1 MHGCNATREPPIVP
15 CRPRP
20 CLRARASRAVLVPF
34 QEPGPFPRAEG
45 SVRGLAILC
54 VCRSRRVRRLGP
66 RPRPLGLLLP
76 PLVDGVCIYL
86 LVHRPGS
93 FEGDSRSAGSG
104 NRSRPIGTRDD
115 SPIPAGSGFRDA
127 TGVFKFANLNR
138 PPECHLQCGCALGI
152 RGGTGVHRHGAT
164 GGGPGRR
171 PLPLGCCC
179 AQRRGHGCR
188 LCDT

>member
-1 MHGCNATREPPIVP
+1 MRKLLG
-15 CRPRP
+15 
-20 CLRARASRAVLVPF
+20 LRGYVSCC
-34 QEPGPFPRAEG
+34 
-45 SVRGLAILC
+45 SC
-54 VCRSRRVRRLGP
+54 RVRRLGP

-138 PPECHLQCGCALGI
+138 PPECHLRCGCELGI
-152 RGGTGVHRHGAT
+152 RGGTGVHRDGSFSYACHHPLPRHGHSRWVFAARRPASQPEWPVPGRHRGPT
-164 GGGPGRR
+164 RGSGGGSWGLQSPVHS
-171 PLPLGCCC
+171 P
-179 AQRRGHGCR
+179 HWH
-188 LCDT
+188 